1 VKKFLLIIL
10 LLGIFVSCEHTYVPK
25 PRGYFR
31 IDLPEKAYQKFD
43 TNFPYTFEYPVYAK
57 VVPDTLKDAEPYW
70 INIEFPGFGGEI
82 NVSYKTVNHNLVKFL
97 EDSRTMVMK
106 HIPKAEEIRD
116 SLIMRPEANVY
127 GLLYDIEGTG
137 AASPCQFILTDSTR
151 HFLRAALYFNVRPNN
166 DSLAPVISF
175 IRKDIDHMIST
186 FRWKDQ

>member
-1 VKKFLLIIL
+1 MKKLLIIFL
-10 LLGIFVSCEHTYVPK
+10 FLGILSSCEENYVPK

-31 IDLPEKAYQKFD
+31 IDLPEKAYQEFD
-43 TNFPYTFEYPVYAK
+43 TNFPYAFEYPVYAK

-70 INIEFPGFGGEI
+70 INIEFPSFGGEI
-82 NVSYKTVNHNLVKFL
+82 NISYKKVDHNLAKYL

-116 SLIMRPEANVY
+116 SLIMRPEADVF

-151 HFLRAALYFNVRPNN
+151 NFFRGALYFNVRPNN
-166 DSLAPVISF
+166 DSLAPVINF
-175 IRKDIDHMIST
+175 IRKDIDHLIST
-186 FRWKDQ
+186 FRWKDK